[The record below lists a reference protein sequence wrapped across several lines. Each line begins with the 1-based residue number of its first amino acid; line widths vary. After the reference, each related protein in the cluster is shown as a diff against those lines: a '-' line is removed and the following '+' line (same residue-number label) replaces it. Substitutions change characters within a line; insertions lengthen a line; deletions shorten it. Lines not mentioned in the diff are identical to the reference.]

1 MTKKYLVVI
10 SALLALSLLAGCGGG
25 SAKVKNDVPVGDI
38 ATAVASALGNE
49 NFLAVPDYYYAGSM
63 QVDISKLDSY
73 TVMQNSK
80 GTAIDEFG
88 ILKAKDA
95 AGVKELEQT
104 LRAYL
109 QARVDAWTFQYTPE
123 EFPKLEN
130 SEVKTLGNYVMFVIL
145 FDEDKATAFDAFEK
159 ALTA

>member
-1 MTKKYLVVI
+1 MTKKHLVVI
-10 SALLALSLLAGCGGG
+10 SALLALSLLAGCGG

-63 QVDISKLDSY
+63 QVDISNLDSY

-80 GTAIDEFG
+80 GTSIDEFG

-95 AGVKELEQT
+95 AEVKELEQT

-130 SEVKTLGNYVMFVIL
+130 SEVKTLGNYVMYVIL
-145 FDEDKATAFDAFEK
+145 FDEDKASAFGAFEK
-159 ALTA
+159 ALSA